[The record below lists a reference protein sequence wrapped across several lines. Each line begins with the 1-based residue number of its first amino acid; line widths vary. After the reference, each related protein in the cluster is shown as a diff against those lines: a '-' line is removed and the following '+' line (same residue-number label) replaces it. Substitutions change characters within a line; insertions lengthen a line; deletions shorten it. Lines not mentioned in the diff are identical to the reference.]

1 MIRPYRSAYSLAKIF
16 AAVISALTLSLF
28 FVWYDYV
35 PVSERHTD
43 VYYYGTGYKFT
54 VSLLL
59 HLAQFLILILPLSF
73 LADGLLL
80 SRARAGTTQIIAA
93 LITYALVG
101 VAGGLLFSLFTFTL
115 ETSGAQIRYMMAGSI
130 VFLFYQ
136 TLFLRLGQK
145 RKQEG

>member
-16 AAVISALTLSLF
+16 AAIFSAITLSLI
-28 FVWYDYV
+28 FVWYNDV
-35 PVSERHTD
+35 PASERHMD

-80 SRARAGTTQIIAA
+80 SRARAGTTQLLAA
-93 LITYALVG
+93 FITYALVG
-101 VAGGLLFSLFTFTL
+101 VAGGLLFSLFTFTV
-115 ETSGAQIRYMMAGSI
+115 EMSGAQIRYMMAGSI
-130 VFLFYQ
+130 VFLIYQ
-136 TLFLRLGQK
+136 TIFLRLVRK